1 MIETPG
7 AALAADALA
16 GACDFF
22 SLGTNDLTMYTL
34 AIDRG
39 DDQVA
44 HLYDPLHPAV
54 LRLIR
59 FTTDA
64 ARRAGIPVNLCGELA
79 GNPRFTAMLVG
90 FGLRDLSM
98 APPNVPRVKQRIL
111 SLDASAAARHAEEL
125 LSQSEAGRIAKLI
138 DDFPNGT

>member
-39 DDQVA
+39 DEQVA

-59 FTTDA
+59 FATDA
-64 ARRAGIPVNLCGELA
+64 ARRARLPVNLCGELA
-79 GNPRFTAMLVG
+79 GDPRFTAMLLG

-98 APPNVPRVKQRIL
+98 APPHLPRVKQRIL
-111 SLDASAAARHAEEL
+111 ALDAEAAARHVEEL
-125 LSQSEAGRIAKLI
+125 LSQSEAGRIARLI
-138 DDFPNGT
+138 DAFPDGA